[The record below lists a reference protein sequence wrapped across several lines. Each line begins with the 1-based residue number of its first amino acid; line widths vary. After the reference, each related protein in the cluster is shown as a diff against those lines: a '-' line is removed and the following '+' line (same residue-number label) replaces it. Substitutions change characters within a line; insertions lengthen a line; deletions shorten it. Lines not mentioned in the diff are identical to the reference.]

1 MSKINIAQITS
12 QVKSTFD
19 EKINKLVNDAQNGT
33 LTEESIEKEIEPYK
47 KKFEQI
53 QQAGNAISVAGQA
66 MKAFR
71 DPASAAKDLAA
82 QGLKDILANSETV
95 QNLKKEATNKIE
107 EKLNEIPQV
116 QEAKDEFERIKNS
129 AMNEISVPEQPSID
143 PELPSADRLVAAAIR
158 DSRLARMLIR
168 TE

>member
-19 EKINKLVNDAQNGT
+19 EKINKLINDAQNGT
-33 LTEESIEKEIEPYK
+33 LTEESIEKEVEPYK

-53 QQAGNAISVAGQA
+53 ENVANIASIAGRAV
-66 MKAFR
+66 KTFK
-71 DPASAAKDLAA
+71 DPTSAAKDLAA
-82 QGLKDILANSETV
+82 QGLKDILSNSETV
-95 QNLKKEATNKIE
+95 QNLKKEAMTKIE

-129 AMNEISVPEQPSID
+129 AISQVAIPDEPSVD
-143 PELPSADRLVAAAIR
+143 PDLPSAEGLVAAAIR

>member
-19 EKINKLVNDAQNGT
+19 EKINKLVNDAQNGV
-33 LTEESIEKEIEPYK
+33 LTEESIEKEIEPYV
-47 KKFEQI
+47 KKFEQVEDVANVASI
-53 QQAGNAISVAGQA
+53 AGRTI
-66 MKAFR
+66 KAFR
-71 DPASAAKDLAA
+71 DPTSAAKDLAA
-82 QGLKDILANSETV
+82 QGIKDILANSETV
-95 QNLKKEATNKIE
+95 QNLKKEAMNKIE

-129 AMNEISVPEQPSID
+129 AMSEVAIPEEPSID
-143 PELPSADRLVAAAIR
+143 PDLPSAERLVAAALR

>member
-19 EKINKLVNDAQNGT
+19 EKINKIVNDAQNGS
-33 LTEESIEKEIEPYK
+33 LTEESIEKEIEPYT
-47 KKFEQI
+47 KKFEQLE
-53 QQAGNAISVAGQA
+53 QAGNAISVVGQA
-66 MKAFR
+66 MKAFK
-71 DPASAAKDLAA
+71 DPTTAAKDLAA
-82 QGLKDILANSETV
+82 QGIKDILANSETV
-95 QNLKKEATNKIE
+95 QNLKKEAMNKIE

-116 QEAKDEFERIKNS
+116 QEAKNEIERIKNS
-129 AMNEISVPEQPSID
+129 AMSQVAIPDEPSFD
-143 PELPSADRLVAAAIR
+143 LDLPSAEGLVAAAVR

>member
-33 LTEESIEKEIEPYK
+33 LTEESIQKEIEPYQ

-53 QQAGNAISVAGQA
+53 EKASNVFSTAGTAI
-66 MKAFR
+66 KAFK
-71 DPASAAKDLAA
+71 DPMGTAKSMAA
-82 QGLKDILANSETV
+82 QGLKEIISNSEIA
-95 QNLKKEATNKIE
+95 QNLKKEAMNKIE

-116 QEAKDEFERIKNS
+116 QEAKAEIERIKNGS
-129 AMNEISVPEQPSID
+129 MNEVSIPQDPSIE
-143 PELPSADRLVAAAIR
+143 PEIPSAQALVAAALR
-158 DSRLARMLIR
+158 ESKLARMLIK
-168 TE
+168 TQ

>member
-19 EKINKLVNDAQNGT
+19 EKINKLVNDAQNGS
-33 LTEESIEKEIEPYK
+33 LTEESIEKEIEPYT
-47 KKFEQI
+47 KKFEQL
-53 QQAGNAISVAGQA
+53 QQAGNAVSTVSQT
-66 MKAFR
+66 MKAFK
-71 DPASAAKDLAA
+71 DPTAAAKDLAA
-82 QGLKDILANSETV
+82 KGIKDILANSETV
-95 QNLKKEATNKIE
+95 QNLKKEAMNKIE

-129 AMNEISVPEQPSID
+129 AMSEVAIPNGPSID
-143 PELPSADRLVAAAIR
+143 PDLPSAERLVAAAIR

>member
-33 LTEESIEKEIEPYK
+33 LTEESIDKEIEPYI

-53 QQAGNAISVAGQA
+53 ENVANVA
-66 MKAFR
+66 SIAEKTIKAFR
-71 DPASAAKDLAA
+71 DPTSAAKDLAA
-82 QGLKDILANSETV
+82 QGIKDILANSETV
-95 QNLKKEATNKIE
+95 QNLKKEAMNKIE
-107 EKLNEIPQV
+107 EKLGEIPQV
-116 QEAKDEFERIKNS
+116 QETKDEFERIKNS
-129 AMNEISVPEQPSID
+129 AMSEVVIPEEPSID
-143 PELPSADRLVAAAIR
+143 PDLPSAERLVAAAIR